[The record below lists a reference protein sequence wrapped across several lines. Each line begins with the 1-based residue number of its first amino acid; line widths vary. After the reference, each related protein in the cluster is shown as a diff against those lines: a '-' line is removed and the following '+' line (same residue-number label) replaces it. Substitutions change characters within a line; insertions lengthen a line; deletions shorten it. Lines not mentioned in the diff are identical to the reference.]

1 MIEENESE
9 SSRQDDIKR
18 MTVMDIAKEKIN
30 ERMLISDHEVQPM
43 HEQIQN
49 EYEKMDLIHT
59 QGLRMLQKSI
69 EKHPDRY
76 DIQFRNLNSQLK

>member
-43 HEQIQN
+43 HEQI
-49 EYEKMDLIHT
+49 
-59 QGLRMLQKSI
+59 
-69 EKHPDRY
+69 
-76 DIQFRNLNSQLK
+76 